1 MNSLGPDTS
10 PVSYRKLLTQRL
22 KRSVRITHTEL
33 IVVAAS
39 KDNQVWQE
47 EANVLFA
54 VPGYSP
60 SNMVALPGT
69 PLVIDE
75 ACNTNGPW
83 AGIAG
88 PTGERNLAELEQLV
102 HEVRG
107 SAGTIL
113 GIQRPE
119 LVPDVNQRRIR
130 DLYDISIC
138 IDSSPHHRPVPNLVT
153 KVEAI
158 AQMLKGG
165 NKR

>member
-1 MNSLGPDTS
+1 MNNLGPDTS
-10 PVSYRKLLTQRL
+10 PVSYRRLLTQRL
-22 KRSVRITHTEL
+22 KRSARITHTEF

-60 SNMVALPGT
+60 SNMVASPGT

-88 PTGERNLAELEQLV
+88 PTGEHNLAELEQLV

-119 LVPDVNQRRIR
+119 LVPDVNQRRLR
-130 DLYDISIC
+130 DLYDISIF
-138 IDSSPHHRPVPNLVT
+138 IDSSPHNRPVPNLVT

-158 AQMLKGG
+158 AQMLEGG